1 MKSCEINGLK
11 QAILLLEQ
19 YTALG
24 TPDELLELKER
35 AERLRRESETLRAE
49 LVVKAEVIKDLNRRI
64 EWMQRYVHERQQ

>member
-1 MKSCEINGLK
+1 MESCEINGLK

-64 EWMQRYVHERQQ
+64 EWMQRYAHERQQ